1 MALTLFLRIWKPKTV
16 FRFDDGTGTALD
28 PTAGGSDGGTGLQQP
43 SRNNRRRTPV
53 PAHAGTMRMRP
64 RDPKEKWIPAKEE
77 HPEPVR
83 LGENEFPME
92 LAEERPRITTP
103 RDTEFAS
110 EVSAL
115 PSRPPAD
122 HGGPRLTAASILR
135 AWSPF
140 LVLTLM
146 ISLWGVPA
154 VKQALAG
161 NYAGPNGLLQL
172 ISGAGHALSFHPH
185 VPGLH
190 NVVIGENGRPMAAEF
205 KLELLGAAGT
215 AIFLATI
222 ITMFIYRVSFIQ
234 WLRTLWET
242 VQEMKFSILTV
253 MSVIGFAYI
262 ANYSGLSST
271 LGRSLSLTGFLFPLF
286 SPIIGWLGVFITG
299 SDTSAN
305 LLFGNLQKVT
315 ADRVGMEP
323 VLALAANTTGGGTAK
338 MISPQSIAIASAA
351 VGLNGRESELLRF
364 TFKHSVILLIAICV
378 LTYLQSNILAWMV
391 P

>member
-1 MALTLFLRIWKPKTV
+1 
-16 FRFDDGTGTALD
+16 
-28 PTAGGSDGGTGLQQP
+28 
-43 SRNNRRRTPV
+43 
-53 PAHAGTMRMRP
+53 
-64 RDPKEKWIPAKEE
+64 
-77 HPEPVR
+77 
-83 LGENEFPME
+83 
-92 LAEERPRITTP
+92 LA
-103 RDTEFAS
+103 A
-110 EVSAL
+110 
-115 PSRPPAD
+115 
-122 HGGPRLTAASILR
+122 
-135 AWSPF
+135 
-140 LVLTLM
+140 
-146 ISLWGVPA
+146 
-154 VKQALAG
+154 
-161 NYAGPNGLLQL
+161 
-172 ISGAGHALSFHPH
+172 
-185 VPGLH
+185 
-190 NVVIGENGRPMAAEF
+190 
-205 KLELLGAAGT
+205 
-215 AIFLATI
+215 I

-286 SPIIGWLGVFITG
+286 APIIGWLGVFITG

-323 VLALAANTTGGGTAK
+323 VLALAANTSGGGTAK